1 MSGAANLAATKVA
14 IATAEAAAA
23 TDNCFQCCGQ
33 LALVLYFFL
42 HFFLSHTHTHTLAGH
57 VLVSLSVCLHV
68 LLSVTHTHSIHFK
81 CHTPFAARL
90 QSDLLGS
97 RCVWAM
103 SFSTH
108 FRRGLTGVCVLVCV
122 CMCESCLV
130 KGCTLAVKFS
140 STSSCRNFTTFALSL
155 AFLLPPLSSL
165 RSFLFPILHF
175 KPYKVVAHT
184 HAQRE
189 GRVTVS
195 ICSLGQAAYQ

>member
-1 MSGAANLAATKVA
+1 MAATKVA
-14 IATAEAAAA
+14 IATAAAAQGAAA
-23 TDNCFQCCGQ
+23 TENCFQCCGQ

-42 HFFLSHTHTHTLAGH
+42 HFFLSHTHIHTQTGH
-57 VLVSLSVCLHV
+57 VLVCLSACLHV

-97 RCVWAM
+97 RCVWTM

-108 FRRGLTGVCVLVCV
+108 FRRGLTGVCV
-122 CMCESCLV
+122 CESCLV
-130 KGCTLAVKFS
+130 KGCTLAVNFS

-155 AFLLPPLSSL
+155 AFHLPPLSSL
-165 RSFLFPILHF
+165 CSFLPLLHF

-195 ICSLGQAAYQ
+195 ICSLSQAAYQ